1 MDIKEIVY
9 TELRNRGCKLKE
21 EAGILYITTPDGVTW
36 DMTIPMQ
43 RPAQDQTS
51 KR

>member
-9 TELRNRGCKLKE
+9 TELKNRGCKLKE
-21 EAGILYITTPDGVTW
+21 EAGILYVKTPDGVEW

-43 RPAQDQTS
+43 RPPKDQTS
-51 KR
+51 DR